1 MMWSSAWEV
10 QSPSPVSVEYELRC
24 ARKFEIT
31 GDISVPA
38 AAAEATVLELTTG
51 LRENSQCSDNDSTRA
66 FSLLKSQL

>member
-1 MMWSSAWEV
+1 M
-10 QSPSPVSVEYELRC
+10 QSPSSVSVEYELRC

-51 LRENSQCSDNDSTRA
+51 LRNARIRIP
-66 FSLLKSQL
+66 LGPLKPQL

>member
-1 MMWSSAWEV
+1 MMSSCGWEV

-38 AAAEATVLELTTG
+38 AAAEATLLEL
-51 LRENSQCSDNDSTRA
+51 
-66 FSLLKSQL
+66 